1 MTVND
6 PRRTSPRTAPW
17 SVGVGLAGAAGVS
30 LALALAAPLGI
41 AQAGGVAPSPAGSV
55 APTQP
60 PSSLFLDPTFGVE
73 GKTTTER
80 FGGERSAMA
89 LQPDGKVVMVGGTS
103 IDFIMARFDVGGQL
117 DTTFGDGGFV
127 TTDMVPD
134 QQEESL
140 AVAIQPDGAIV
151 LAGYVGFDATF
162 ALARYL
168 ADGTLDTTFGADG
181 RVMGDVPGRAYAVAV
196 QPDGGIVAAGETTVG
211 GSDPDWSD
219 LVLARYLPEGTLDTS
234 FGEGGIVVT
243 DIAGG
248 TNLAR
253 NIVITADGGIIL
265 TGEPIGDFPGSD
277 HTDIAR
283 YAADGQL
290 DAAFGTGGVL
300 ALVGARVGEGLAVQD
315 DGRLVLVGQAV
326 VAEER
331 RFAVTR
337 LGADGTPDDTFG
349 EGGLVTTDVADQG
362 DAATAVAIDH
372 EGRIVV
378 AGWSGDINNDF
389 AVVRYLS
396 DGSLDPGFANGGT
409 LTVDFVLLPDIAESV
424 AVQSDGMIVLG
435 GVVQQGFKGYGLA
448 RVLP

>member
-1 MTVND
+1 M
-6 PRRTSPRTAPW
+6 PLEHARRWKRLAPVLAIVGL
-17 SVGVGLAGAAGVS
+17 SVGS
-30 LALALAAPLGI
+30 I
-41 AQAGGVAPSPAGSV
+41 AQAGGVAPSPEGSV

-60 PSSLFLDPTFGVE
+60 PSSLFLDPAFGIE

-103 IDFIMARFDVGGQL
+103 VDFIMARFDIDGQL

-127 TTDMVPD
+127 TTDIIPD

-168 ADGTLDTTFGADG
+168 PDGTLDTTFGTDG
-181 RVMGDVPGRAYAVAV
+181 KVMGDVPGRAYAVAI
-196 QPDGGIVAAGETTVG
+196 QSDGGIVAAGEATAG
-211 GSDPDWSD
+211 RSDPDWSD
-219 LVLARYLPEGTLDTS
+219 FVMARFFPDGTLDPT
-234 FGEGGIVVT
+234 FGQGGVVVT
-243 DIAGG
+243 DITGG

-253 NIVITADGGIIL
+253 NIVVTPDGGIVL
-265 TGEPIGDFPGSD
+265 SGEPIGDFPGSD

-290 DAAFGTGGVL
+290 DGGFGTDGVL
-300 ALVGARVGEGLAVQD
+300 ALVGSRVGEGLALQD
-315 DGRLVLVGQAV
+315 DGRMVLAGQAI

-331 RFAVTR
+331 RFAVLR
-337 LGADGTPDDTFG
+337 LNADGSPDDTFG
-349 EGGLVTTDVADQG
+349 EGGLVTTDVGDQG
-362 DAATAVAIDH
+362 DKATAVAIDH
-372 EGRIVV
+372 HDGIVV
-378 AGWSGDINNDF
+378 AGWSGDINTDF
-389 AVVRYLS
+389 AAVRYLP
-396 DGSLDPGFANGGT
+396 DGSVDPSFANGGT
-409 LTVDFVLLPDIAESV
+409 LTVDFVYLPDIAESV

-435 GVVQQGFKGYGLA
+435 GYVQQGFEGYGLA